1 MESKSR
7 REPPLGHRERQIVD
21 AVFRLGEASVG
32 DVLEVLPDPPTYS
45 TVRKMMSLLEEKG
58 MLKHRREGTKYIY
71 RPVKSREVASR
82 SAVKHLL
89 ATFFSGSATDAVNA
103 ILDASSDDLRKEDFD
118 RLRKMIDQARREGK

>member
-1 MESKSR
+1 MESRSR
-7 REPPLGHRERQIVD
+7 RETPLGHRERQIVD

-71 RPVKSREVASR
+71 RPVKSRETASR

-103 ILDASSDDLRKEDFD
+103 ILDAASDNLRKEDFD